1 MITNLLRAEDTEH
14 PLSADVT
21 IELFPVTQAE
31 WVVILHS
38 ALQLK
43 EPKICLQGSLQ
54 HCNYLK
60 LKHVKKA
67 VFYVFLGGL
76 NVWGHLGFKWA

>member
-1 MITNLLRAEDTEH
+1 MCDNQLTASRRH
-14 PLSADVT
+14 PLSAGVT

-31 WVVILHS
+31 QVVILHS

-43 EPKICLQGSLQ
+43 EAKICLQGSLQ
-54 HCNYLK
+54 CCSYLK

-67 VFYVFLGGL
+67 VFYVFLDGL
-76 NVWGHLGFKWA
+76 NVWGHVGFN